1 MTSTAT
7 IGQLIDQHGFDVL
20 DHLDKSA
27 EVPVIDGLQV
37 QGDLIIVP
45 ADSVRDQVRRNFRD
59 AAGDPRTAVPAAG
72 IAVIRPVGSGHEH
85 RLFAGTPGTAFWAP
99 AGSGGQDI
107 GVLEC
112 TAPAYIAHPEHAY
125 AGIAPGTYVLR
136 RQREQ
141 ADEERLI
148 AD

>member
-7 IGQLIDQHGFDVL
+7 IGQLVAAHGFDVL
-20 DHLDKSA
+20 DHLDRDVT
-27 EVPVIDGLQV
+27 VPVLDGLQV

-45 ADSVRDQVRRNFRD
+45 VEGFRNVS
-59 AAGDPRTAVPAAG
+59 GKTVPAAG
-72 IAVIRPVGSGHEH
+72 IAVIAPVGSGHEH
-85 RLFAGTPGTAFWAP
+85 RLFAGEPGTAVFVP
-99 AGSGGQDI
+99 DMSNGQAI

-125 AGIAPGTYVLR
+125 AGIAPGRYELR